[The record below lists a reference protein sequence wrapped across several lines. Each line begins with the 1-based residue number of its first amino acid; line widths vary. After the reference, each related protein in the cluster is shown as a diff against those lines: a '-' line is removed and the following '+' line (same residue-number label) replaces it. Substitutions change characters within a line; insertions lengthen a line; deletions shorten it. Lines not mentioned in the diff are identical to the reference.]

1 MRPLHSMASGGPLA
15 LRKFVGSARGFLL
28 SLRKPDE
35 QEQTLSD
42 HGTSGP
48 RSSILLVCIVG
59 LTLAWS
65 AVLARQFPLNFNP
78 DSIALLQL
86 AEYWRGGQWNL
97 AVSSYWGPLF
107 PILLSPLLAIGIDP
121 LLAGR
126 LAMIVTGII
135 YLLGA
140 RSLLKAL
147 GLVAMP
153 LELCTLLAGGIAA
166 VYSAMPPTADL

>member
-1 MRPLHSMASGGPLA
+1 MASGGPLA

-28 SLRKPDE
+28 SWRKPGE

-121 LLAGR
+121 LR
-126 LAMIVTGII
+126 VV
-135 YLLGA
+135 
-140 RSLLKAL
+140 S
-147 GLVAMP
+147 
-153 LELCTLLAGGIAA
+153 
-166 VYSAMPPTADL
+166 